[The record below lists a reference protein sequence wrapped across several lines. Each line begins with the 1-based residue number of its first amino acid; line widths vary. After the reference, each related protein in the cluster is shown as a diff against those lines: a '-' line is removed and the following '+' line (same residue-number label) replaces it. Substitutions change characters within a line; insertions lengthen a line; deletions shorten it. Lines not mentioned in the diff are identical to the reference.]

1 MTITSTLRSI
11 AQTATYSIVRLEPA
25 SIVAARTR
33 YQLTL
38 PVGGTAWTT
47 CPLALSRKRRRQA
60 RSMTADLPASKTRN
74 GISATMAS
82 STFPDDDGYKSPIFL
97 YLAYHGKNEMQQTN
111 MDLEDQYA
119 FGEDPGLLENL
130 EIGEELAANLDD
142 DDTQEDDPCNFAAE
156 TPGEAALGDE
166 AAAEAHFLIRDEDG
180 DE

>member
-1 MTITSTLRSI
+1 
-11 AQTATYSIVRLEPA
+11 
-25 SIVAARTR
+25 
-33 YQLTL
+33 
-38 PVGGTAWTT
+38 
-47 CPLALSRKRRRQA
+47 
-60 RSMTADLPASKTRN
+60 
-74 GISATMAS
+74 MAS

-166 AAAEAHFLIRDEDG
+166 AAAEANFLIRDEDG
-180 DE
+180 DGDE